1 MSKTTYKALAVALS
15 AGLLSHC
22 VQAAPVLN
30 KTTYEFNSGLQIQEE
45 FDIFGNG
52 HVSDPNY
59 SNNELRI
66 QLNAD
71 KAYNQ
76 IGFYDQVR
84 TVYGQAVAYNILD
97 RRWIEFKGKLLY
109 YASVSDGTNKIET
122 IPFRIINPAGETS
135 EWGVVRVSLDE
146 AFNIEYD
153 YYPSDDSGQTSV
165 NQAMTIN
172 VKDND
177 ANVPYYFGVEVYAW
191 AKNGR
196 VTVNDDHTITYTPKA
211 GFVGQDSFRYRIKGN
226 NLYDVTSAPAT
237 VTIDVK

>member
-1 MSKTTYKALAVALS
+1 MSKTTYKALAIALS
-15 AGLLSHC
+15 TGLLSNL

-45 FDIFGNG
+45 FNIFGNDN
-52 HVSDPNY
+52 VTDPNY
-59 SNNELRI
+59 SSNELRI

-71 KAYNQ
+71 KSYNQ

-84 TVYGQAVAYNILD
+84 TAYGQAVAYNIID

-109 YASVSDGTNKIET
+109 YAAVTDGSNKIET
-122 IPFRIINPAGETS
+122 IPFRVINPAGETS
-135 EWGVVRVSLDE
+135 EWGVIRVSLDE
-146 AFNIEYD
+146 AFNIDYD
-153 YYPSDDSGQTSV
+153 YYPSDDNAQTSA
-165 NQAMTIN
+165 NQATIIN

-191 AKNGR
+191 AENGR

-226 NLYDVTSAPAT
+226 NLYDITSAPAT
-237 VTIDVK
+237 VTINVK